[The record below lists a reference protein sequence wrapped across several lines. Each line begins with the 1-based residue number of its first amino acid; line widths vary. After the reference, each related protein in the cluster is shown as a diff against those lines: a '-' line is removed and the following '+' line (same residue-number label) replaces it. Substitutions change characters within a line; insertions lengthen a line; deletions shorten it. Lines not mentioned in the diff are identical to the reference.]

1 LTSWGGDFFQTFV
14 KTMNTNKTYA
24 DRAKQHPNACARSL
38 FELMERKQTN
48 LSVAVDVT
56 TKKELLSIADAV
68 GPYVCVLKV
77 K

>member
-1 LTSWGGDFFQTFV
+1 LNKKILFSL
-14 KTMNTNKTYA
+14 KMNTFKSYGE
-24 DRAKQHPNACARSL
+24 RAKQHSNACARTL
-38 FELMERKQTN
+38 LELMERKQTN

-77 K
+77 KNQEH